1 MEKYKIADLRLEKAV
16 SFGRKGKR
24 AADIGTDHASL
35 PIFLVGNGFAPYAV
49 ACDINKG
56 PLNAARNNI
65 AQAGLS
71 DKINTLLTDGLKG
84 LESYSPEDIYILGMG
99 GELISR
105 IIVESELSKNNGV
118 RFILQPMTHPND
130 LREGLY
136 SNGFN
141 IIDEALVRDRDR
153 VYQIIAAEYDGIIR
167 RVSEVELWLGTH
179 NIYRG
184 GDELTELANVYAS
197 ALKKKIDG
205 YATAGKSDQK
215 TNELYNEFIKIAE
228 GGKSI

>member
-24 AADIGTDHASL
+24 VADIGTDHASL
-35 PIFLVGNGFAPYAV
+35 PIHLVGNGFAPYAV
-49 ACDINKG
+49 ACDINTG
-56 PLNAARNNI
+56 PLNAAKYNI
-65 AQAGLS
+65 AEAGLS
-71 DKINTLLTDGLKG
+71 DRIDTLLTDGLKG
-84 LESYSPEDIYILGMG
+84 LESYSPEDVYILGMG

-105 IIVESELSKNNGV
+105 IIVESELSRNNGV

-153 VYQIIAAEYDGIIR
+153 VYQIIVAEYGGIIR

-179 NIYRG
+179 NIDRG
-184 GDELTELANVYAS
+184 GDELIELATVYAS

-205 YATAGKSDQK
+205 YAAAGKSDQK
-215 TNELYNEFIKIAE
+215 TNELYNDFIKITE
-228 GGKSI
+228 GGKII